1 MDPFAAIN
9 PLQKFNPFAP
19 QSPLAATVV
28 AQWEADFEKPGF
40 LDTSAGYWHTRQGRD
55 ELVYRL
61 IFMCDYRFSRYEADL
76 VAGKATR
83 ETIIDLAVLGLTSA
97 AALTTPGQATQ
108 ILAAISGG
116 LIGSRAALEKNFYQN
131 LAQPVLLRKMR
142 VLREQKL
149 FAISRRLRRYD
160 VDVYPT
166 ERALIDVLDYYN
178 RGTMMAALQ
187 EISNDTAAQE
197 IELGG
202 GTVTRSPIMG
212 ISPRLDANLRGEAGP
227 HNRTP
232 PESIPT
238 PRPSP
243 EPTQEKLHSLQKEL
257 IKRIKNI
264 SDQQATDI
272 LEQFAPPGFSTLPA
286 PKIRLQVLIS
296 DTLDLAKLTKMG
308 EKLPLLPTEP
318 TIPLLP
324 TEPTTREVHGLQK
337 LLIKGLGNISDQ
349 DATNILDQFAPPT
362 FSKAG
367 IPKIRLQVLISNTS
381 DFVTLSKM
389 GEKIPH

>member
-1 MDPFAAIN
+1 MTCK
-9 PLQKFNPFAP
+9 L
-19 QSPLAATVV
+19 LASATVAFHLAWSTLTLLGV
-28 AQWEADFEKPGF
+28 ESASAQTTPSPSPSPSTTPTPTPESTPSLATLGSGPDDVITYEG
-40 LDTSAGYWHTRQGRD
+40 
-55 ELVYRL
+55 ELVEFPRYQSGDWYVVEIPEARRSRL
-61 IFMCDYRFSRYEADL
+61 IRGDL
-76 VAGKATR
+76 
-83 ETIIDLAVLGLTSA
+83 SA
-97 AALTTPGQATQ
+97 CA
-108 ILAAISGG
+108 S
-116 LIGSRAALEKNFYQN
+116 KNGVTVWSFPN
-131 LAQPVLLRKMR
+131 
-142 VLREQKL
+142 
-149 FAISRRLRRYD
+149 RLRRQ
-160 VDVYPT
+160 
-166 ERALIDVLDYYN
+166 AILHH
-178 RGTMMAALQ
+178 AAGRIEITFAEGLQ
-187 EISNDTAAQE
+187 LFSSEADDR
-197 IELGG
+197 
-202 GTVTRSPIMG
+202 TR
-212 ISPRLDANLRGEAGP
+212 
-227 HNRTP
+227 

-381 DFVTLSKM
+381 DIVKLSKM
-389 GEKIPH
+389 GGKIPH

>member
-1 MDPFAAIN
+1 MTCK
-9 PLQKFNPFAP
+9 L
-19 QSPLAATVV
+19 LALATVAFHLAWSTLTLLGV
-28 AQWEADFEKPGF
+28 ESASAQTTPSPSPSPSTTPTPTPESTLSLATLGSGPDDVITYEG
-40 LDTSAGYWHTRQGRD
+40 
-55 ELVYRL
+55 ELVEFPRYQSGGCYVVEIPEARHSRL
-61 IFMCDYRFSRYEADL
+61 IRGDL
-76 VAGKATR
+76 SACASKNGVTVWSFPNRLGRQAILHHAAGRIEITFA
-83 ETIIDLAVLGLTSA
+83 EDL
-97 AALTTPGQATQ
+97 Q
-108 ILAAISGG
+108 
-116 LIGSRAALEKNFYQN
+116 
-131 LAQPVLLRKMR
+131 
-142 VLREQKL
+142 L
-149 FAISRRLRRYD
+149 FC
-160 VDVYPT
+160 
-166 ERALIDVLDYYN
+166 
-178 RGTMMAALQ
+178 
-187 EISNDTAAQE
+187 
-197 IELGG
+197 
-202 GTVTRSPIMG
+202 
-212 ISPRLDANLRGEAGP
+212 
-227 HNRTP
+227 
-232 PESIPT
+232 T

-243 EPTQEKLHSLQKEL
+243 EPTHEKLHSIQKEL

-272 LEQFAPPGFSTLPA
+272 LELFAPPGFSTLPE

-318 TIPLLP
+318 T
-324 TEPTTREVHGLQK
+324 TREVHGFQK